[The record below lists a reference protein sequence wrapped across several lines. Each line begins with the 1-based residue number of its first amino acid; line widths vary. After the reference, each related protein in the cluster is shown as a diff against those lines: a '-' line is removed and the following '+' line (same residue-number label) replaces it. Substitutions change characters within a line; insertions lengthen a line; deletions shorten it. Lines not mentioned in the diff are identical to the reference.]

1 MNRNLHVSGLYV
13 PGGHPHRTYSYITA
27 EKRGVQ
33 PALQPQEPG
42 EELLPDKSCFA
53 GTAMKRSLYYGL
65 TVRNGNYG
73 ALSAESRLM
82 SSHLLHHHL
91 PLYTCLL
98 SWLKTAKVRVIP
110 SQTTVE

>member
-42 EELLPDKSCFA
+42 EELLPDK
-53 GTAMKRSLYYGL
+53 RYPY
-65 TVRNGNYG
+65 
-73 ALSAESRLM
+73 
-82 SSHLLHHHL
+82 LL
-91 PLYTCLL
+91 PICCTLL
-98 SWLKTAKVRVIP
+98 SNFSVF
-110 SQTTVE
+110 S

>member
-42 EELLPDKSCFA
+42 EELLPDKRYRDEEISLLRSDCSEWKLWCAVSGEQVNVITPTASPSAIVYLSSFMA
-53 GTAMKRSLYYGL
+53 EDCKGTS
-65 TVRNGNYG
+65 
-73 ALSAESRLM
+73 
-82 SSHLLHHHL
+82 
-91 PLYTCLL
+91 
-98 SWLKTAKVRVIP
+98 
-110 SQTTVE
+110 